1 MGALRRFKIGVL
13 DCFEKLKDPYL
24 VSNFQNFFGVYRIDI
39 NRNGCDAKG
48 DASENYRITN
58 SVLSKRKIR
67 TKLNGNLNIC
77 NNENFEDELVQ
88 SSNSYNSDET
98 EVSDI
103 EVENKSYKINNKFWY
118 YLFSISASL
127 GYEKFYWGFFPFWF
141 WNIDGAV
148 GRRVVLVW
156 VVIMYVGQALKDV
169 IRWLRPSSPPVI
181 HLEPEYVKEYGM
193 PSTHAMLGA
202 AVPFSLLIFT
212 MHRYEYQFVIGLFI
226 CLICCLLVCT
236 SRLYMGMHTVLD
248 IIGGLVLVSLLMVI
262 IIPLVDFIDHFQ
274 LTCIYSP
281 LVILSASITM
291 AIIYPKSD
299 RRSPARGDTTVILGT
314 GAGIYLGAWLNFQL
328 GIIRGPGLPPPYQI
342 IWPDYTLIG
351 LALLRAS
358 IGILC
363 VVASRAFFKSLSY
376 AIVCYVLQLDPNALE
391 TKQKT
396 VVEMSYKF
404 ITYTTIGIM
413 ITYISPI
420 VFRFLN
426 IERITMFTE
435 V

>member
-1 MGALRRFKIGVL
+1 MPWIRRSYLRSDEMGTLGKLKNGVL
-13 DCFEKLKDPYL
+13 EYMEKLKDPYI
-24 VSNFQNFFGVYRIDI
+24 VSNFQNFFGVYRIDVK
-39 NRNGCDAKG
+39 RNGYDSKG
-48 DASENYRITN
+48 N
-58 SVLSKRKIR
+58 SSGSHHLLNKRKVK
-67 TKLNGNLNIC
+67 TKLNGNFNIC
-77 NNENFEDELVQ
+77 TENFEEEVIQ
-88 SSNSYNSDET
+88 NNNSCNSDDA

-103 EVENKSYKINNKFWY
+103 EPEI
-118 YLFSISASL
+118 
-127 GYEKFYWGFFPFWF
+127 
-141 WNIDGAV
+141 

-156 VVIMYVGQALKDV
+156 VIVMYVGQALKDV
-169 IRWLRPSSPPVI
+169 IRWLRPSSPPVV

-193 PSTHAMLGA
+193 PSTHAMLAA

-212 MHRYEYQFVIGLFI
+212 MHRYEYQFAVGLFI
-226 CLICCLLVCT
+226 CSVCCLLVCI

-248 IIGGLVLVSLLMVI
+248 IIGGLVLVSLLMI
-262 IIPLVDFIDHFQ
+262 IVVPLVDYIDHFQ
-274 LTCIYSP
+274 LTCVYSP
-281 LVILSASITM
+281 LVILSASVAM
-291 AIIYPKSD
+291 AILYPKSD
-299 RRSPARGDTTVILGT
+299 RRSPARGDTTIILGT

-342 IWPDYTLIG
+342 IWPDYTLVG

-376 AIVCYVLQLDPNALE
+376 AIVCYILRLDPNALE

>member
-1 MGALRRFKIGVL
+1 M
-13 DCFEKLKDPYL
+13 
-24 VSNFQNFFGVYRIDI
+24 
-39 NRNGCDAKG
+39 
-48 DASENYRITN
+48 
-58 SVLSKRKIR
+58 
-67 TKLNGNLNIC
+67 
-77 NNENFEDELVQ
+77 
-88 SSNSYNSDET
+88 
-98 EVSDI
+98 SDI